1 MLDFCLHS
9 LCFCKLPVQF
19 IIFCNLIFFVF
30 FFPVDRKLQKINLSS
45 FWTNVSKHQIFKTDF
60 GLCGDFSVCNYLIKM
75 AIMKKNLIHV
85 FYL

>member
-30 FFPVDRKLQKINLSS
+30 FFSSGQKTAENQPILLLD
-45 FWTNVSKHQIFKTDF
+45 QRE
-60 GLCGDFSVCNYLIKM
+60 
-75 AIMKKNLIHV
+75 
-85 FYL
+85 